1 MAEFDL
7 INRDP
12 NNINNHLKVQF
23 EDVLAEPEGVR
34 SIDCVWKL
42 SYKCFSCWKTL
53 CYIIMTT
60 CCGIC
65 LAAEWGCQFSYIS
78 FLHIWYI
85 TPFFKILELNCGFL
99 QKLYGLCIHCCLD
112 PMCEA
117 CGLIFHKFQ
126 RN

>member
-34 SIDCVWKL
+34 SLDCVWKL
-42 SYKCFSCWKTL
+42 SYKCFTCWKSL
-53 CYIIMTT
+53 CYFIMST

-65 LAAEWGCQFSYIS
+65 LAAEWGCQFSYIA
-78 FLHIWYI
+78 FLHVWNI
-85 TPFFKILELNCGFL
+85 TPCFKILELNCGFL

-112 PMCEA
+112 PMCEG

-126 RN
+126 KN